1 MRHTNGIDNLIKD
14 FTHAGR
20 TLRRSPI
27 FATTAA
33 VTLALGIGASTAIF
47 SVTNAVLLRP
57 LPYRNP
63 DRLVLVFWENRPGN
77 SRNFLYSNADFFDLR
92 AGAGAVFDDIGG
104 VASFRAFVPREDGST
119 EQIGKAL
126 VTTNFFR
133 LMGAKIV
140 FGRDF
145 TEADAVPQPASPGVL
160 IPPGSAA
167 ILSYEYWQRR
177 YGGST
182 AVLGREMFGSGQRGP
197 RIVGVVAPGFKL
209 FFPPGARTDAAPDF
223 WVANNIGYDT
233 AHRNLLT
240 VGAIGR
246 LKSGVTLRRAQE
258 RLDALAPELRK
269 NSFDP
274 TAALRLEPMRQYL
287 VEDVR
292 PAILALMGAVIF
304 LLLIAC
310 ANVANLLLV
319 RASFRERE
327 LAVRAALGGS
337 WWRLVSQ
344 MLAEALLLSGLGTLL
359 GVVFAWIGIHVLVG
373 VAPATLPRIESTA
386 IDWRVLTF
394 AATAGLAA
402 VAFFGAM
409 PAMRAAKPDVNLVLR
424 GGRAAGLRAGHLL
437 RDAVVVAEVALSF
450 VLLIGSGLMF
460 RSFLELRR
468 VDPGYNPHGLLTF
481 FVTREWE
488 LTRQQGR
495 LELLRELRARLQAL
509 PGVENVT
516 AALVLPLGGG
526 ARPRNP
532 AMTQPR
538 PAVASAEGAD
548 MQQVMPGYFET
559 LRTPLLAGRTFTE
572 EDNAPGRNVVVVD
585 QLFAANAFPNES
597 AVGKRILLPD
607 PATPWAEVIG
617 VVAHQR
623 LFSLSDP
630 GRETVYF
637 SDGFWGIGVSRYWM
651 VRVAGDP
658 SKFAATVRAEV
669 AKVDRNMVISKMQ
682 PMEALVDRDRAGTRL
697 SLLLIG
703 IFAAIAVLLASV
715 GLYGVLATVVR
726 QRTAEIGVRMAL
738 GAPPASIFKLVV
750 GHGLRLTAVGL
761 AMGLLAALA
770 LTRLMTTM
778 LVGIKATDPVTFAAM
793 TLLFFLVA
801 AVASWAP
808 AARAAGLDANAA
820 LREE

>member
-1 MRHTNGIDNLIKD
+1 MRRTSRIDNLIRD
-14 FTHAGR
+14 FAFAGR
-20 TLRRSPI
+20 TLRKSPV
-27 FATTAA
+27 FAATAA

-47 SVTNAVLLRP
+47 SVTNAVLLQP
-57 LPYRNP
+57 LPYQNP
-63 DRLVLVFWENRPGN
+63 DRLVLVFWENRPVN
-77 SRNFLYSNADFFDLR
+77 RSNFLYSNADFFDLR
-92 AGAGAVFDDIGG
+92 AGTGAVFDRLGG
-104 VASFRAFVPREDGST
+104 VASFRAFVPREDGSS

-133 LMGAKIV
+133 LMGAHIA

-145 TEADAVPQPASPGVL
+145 TEADAVPQPAQPEVL

-177 YGGST
+177 YAGST
-182 AVLGREMFGSGQRGP
+182 AVLGQEILSSGQTGP
-197 RIVGVVAPGFKL
+197 RIIGVLAPGFKL
-209 FFPPGARTDAAPDF
+209 FFPPGAGTDPAPDF
-223 WVANNIGYDT
+223 WVANNIGYDA

-246 LKSGVTLRRAQE
+246 LKGGVTLRQAQDQ
-258 RLDALAPELRK
+258 LDALAPELRK

-274 TAALRLEPMRQYL
+274 AASLRLQPMRQYL
-287 VEDVR
+287 VEGVR
-292 PAILALMGAVIF
+292 PAILSLMCAVTF

-310 ANVANLLLV
+310 ANVANLQLV
-319 RASFRERE
+319 RASLRERE

-359 GVVFAWIGIHVLVG
+359 GVVFAWLGVHLLVG

-386 IDWRVLTF
+386 IDWRVLSF
-394 AATAGLAA
+394 AATSGLAA
-402 VAFFGAM
+402 VAIFGVM
-409 PAMRAAKPDVNLVLR
+409 PAMRAARPDVNQVLR
-424 GGRAAGLRAGHLL
+424 GGRTLGLGAGHML
-437 RDAVVVAEVALSF
+437 RNIVVIAEVALSF

-460 RSFLELRR
+460 RSFVALRR
-468 VDPGYNPHGLLTF
+468 VDPGYDPHGMLTF
-481 FVTREWE
+481 FVTRDWP

-495 LELLRELRARLQAL
+495 LESLREIRARLLAI

-526 ARPRNP
+526 SRPRNSNTARPQP
-532 AMTQPR
+532 A
-538 PAVASAEGAD
+538 PASSEGAD
-548 MQQVMPGYFET
+548 FQQVLPGYFET

-572 EDNAPGRNVVVVD
+572 DDNAPGRNVVVID
-585 QLFAANAFPNES
+585 QLLAAQAFPNES

-623 LFSLSDP
+623 LSSLGDP
-630 GRETVYF
+630 GRETIYV

-651 VRVAGDP
+651 VRAAGDP
-658 SKFAATVRAEV
+658 AKYAAAVHAEI
-669 AKVDRNMVISKMQ
+669 AKVDRKMVISKMR
-682 PMEALVDRDRAGTRL
+682 PMEALVDQDQAGTRL

-726 QRTAEIGVRMAL
+726 RRTAEIGVRMAL
-738 GAPPASIFKLVV
+738 GAAPASIFKLVV

-761 AMGLLAALA
+761 AIGLLAALA
-770 LTRLMTTM
+770 FTRMMDSM
-778 LVGIKATDPVTFAAM
+778 LVGVKATDPSTFAAM
-793 TLLFFLVA
+793 TVLFFLVA
-801 AVASWAP
+801 VVASWVP
-808 AARAAGLDANAA
+808 AARAAGLDVNSA